1 MVDIQCAAAEIR
13 RVKKKKINRKKET
26 TGENIM
32 AIKTQT
38 DMAQKKQY
46 GRIIRVVNL
55 KEEESLWRDEF
66 VKRQGLSRE

>member
-1 MVDIQCAAAEIR
+1 
-13 RVKKKKINRKKET
+13 
-26 TGENIM
+26 M